1 MLRVIVILVLNTPS
15 SSLAIFLSLKLRC
28 TLINFKYSVSM
39 GDPESDVK
47 RTLFEGTHKLTRK
60 ITFDLDPFRE
70 RNTRNYN
77 AVKITVTSLHL
88 RYIRLHD

>member
-1 MLRVIVILVLNTPS
+1 MD
-15 SSLAIFLSLKLRC
+15 
-28 TLINFKYSVSM
+28 
-39 GDPESDVK
+39 DPESDVK

-88 RYIRLHD
+88 RYIRLQD